1 MQYYSSYKSSEVL
14 TQATTWVNLENIM
27 LNERS
32 QTHKDKILYVFIYM
46 KPTMVTTGDG
56 ESGFDSGE
64 GA

>member
-14 TQATTWVNLENIM
+14 TQATTWTNLKNIM

-46 KPTMVTTGDG
+46 KQNRQIHRDL
-56 ESGFDSGE
+56 SGWEEE
-64 GA
+64 GVI